1 MKKWFMWLAVAL
13 IIITIIGGAGYLG
26 AQSGQ
31 VEASDMPQVPTTV
44 AVTRGDVQQ
53 TVTAPGQLVNTSEAL
68 LGFEASGQLA
78 EITVRPG
85 EHVKAGQ
92 VLAQL
97 NLRPLEEKLETAQLE
112 LAQAQAKHK
121 RDLDEAQL
129 DLQIAKTELS
139 QEKMKLPSLTAAE
152 AALTAAQA
160 ELEEVLAGPDNNE
173 ITVAAADLRQAEIA
187 LKQAQLEY
195 DQVAYLGDVGARPE
209 ANKLQEATLSYEA
222 KLAAYNLAVQE
233 ATPAEIANARAKV
246 QQAQAGYDQART
258 EQGVNGQ
265 QLAILEARVKKARL
279 ALEALQAGL
288 DPALARAVQTA
299 EEDLKAA
306 TLLAPFAGVI
316 LEVQA
321 KLGETVIDRAGVIL
335 MADTTAL
342 EVYTKVIEEDLPLVQ
357 VGQPVEIFFD
367 AVPEAAVRG
376 QVARVVPQRIS
387 GEDRPLYP
395 VYLSLDEL
403 PPNIISG
410 MTADA
415 SIIIAEKANVLRL
428 PRALVQ
434 ADSEGIGVVE
444 VWANNQRERREVQ
457 VGLRGDV
464 HVEIVAGLSEED
476 EVVGQ

>member
-1 MKKWFMWLAVAL
+1 MKKWLTWLITAL
-13 IIITIIGGAGYLG
+13 LVLTIIGGAGYLG

-31 VEASDMPQVPTTV
+31 VEANDTPQAPTTV

-78 EITVRPG
+78 EISVRPG
-85 EHVKAGQ
+85 EPVKAGQ
-92 VLAQL
+92 LLAQL
-97 NLRPLEEKLETAQLE
+97 NLRPLQEKLQTAQLE
-112 LAQAQAKHK
+112 LAQAETQHQ
-121 RDLDEAQL
+121 RDLSEAQL
-129 DLQIAKTELS
+129 DLQIAEAELS
-139 QEKMKLPSLTAAE
+139 QEKMKLPSLAAAE
-152 AALTAAQA
+152 AELAAAQA
-160 ELEEVLAGPDNNE
+160 ELAEVLAGPDDNE
-173 ITVAAADLRQAEIA
+173 ITVAAADLRQAEIM
-187 LKQAQLEY
+187 LKQAQWEY

-209 ANKLQEATLSYEA
+209 ANKLQEATLTYEA
-222 KLAAYNLAVQE
+222 KLAAYNLAVQP
-233 ATPAEIANARAKV
+233 ATLADITAARAKV
-246 QQAQAGYDQART
+246 QQAQASYDQTRT

-265 QLAILEARVKKARL
+265 QLAILEARVEKARL
-279 ALEALQAGL
+279 ALTALQAGPE
-288 DPALARAVQTA
+288 PALARAVQTA

-306 TLLAPFAGVI
+306 TLLAPFDGVI

-342 EVYTKVIEEDLPLVQ
+342 EVYTRVIEEDLPLVQ

-376 QVARVVPQRIS
+376 RVARIVPQRIS

-403 PPNIISG
+403 PPTIISG

-415 SIIIAEKANVLRL
+415 SIIIAEKAHVLRL

-434 ADSEGIGVVE
+434 ADGAGIGVVE
-444 VWANNQRERREVQ
+444 VWANNQLERREVQ

-464 HVEIVAGLSEED
+464 YVEIVAGLSEGD
-476 EVVGQ
+476 EVVGE